1 MPGIILRAILLI
13 LYVGTDP
20 VELDE
25 IVSEFRSKNR
35 KFAGEV
41 DRIFL
46 IKKQQLKLTEK
57 HSQTSQQTK
66 ANKGWESPEG
76 AYP

>member
-46 IKKQQLKLTEK
+46 IKKQKKDDTTQIDAKI
-57 HSQTSQQTK
+57 Q
-66 ANKGWESPEG
+66 
-76 AYP
+76 